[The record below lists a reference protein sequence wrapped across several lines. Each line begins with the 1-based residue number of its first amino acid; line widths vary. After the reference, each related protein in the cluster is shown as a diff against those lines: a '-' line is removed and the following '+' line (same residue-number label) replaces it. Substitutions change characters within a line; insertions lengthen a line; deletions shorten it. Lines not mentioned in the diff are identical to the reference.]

1 MQKKLIALAVA
12 SLASTGA
19 FAAFD
24 ANIEFDNLYQNRD
37 SVVIDNA
44 GGPNGL
50 GGVNTAPKGLSQSGR
65 VELNASGKVG
75 TDMFVAG
82 RASFLAQKSGGVATD
97 DMWFQLGNSA
107 VDLKL
112 GRFEAADLFPI
123 PRDAYI
129 PIANYDI
136 SKQVAVVTPVF
147 TIDPVTGVVISTSTV
162 ATVTDLTAAGA
173 VYRGSFL
180 RGRTGSDVF
189 HGALTFNVGGGLSAE
204 LGVVASDKS
213 RGNITGFRPVL
224 TYRAGPLMVRGGFES
239 FALGNSEKASGYGL
253 TGSYDLGG
261 ITLSANF
268 ASAKLN
274 WVDDRKS
281 RTYGLFMNTAM
292 GFAAGY
298 IASEDS
304 GGTNSVALGKFKTST
319 LYAAY
324 TMPLFDIKGASAT
337 AAIATSDGGG
347 SNNAE
352 KINGAKVRFNYAF

>member
-24 ANIEFDNLYQNRD
+24 ANIELDNLYQNRD
-37 SVVIDNA
+37 SVVIENA
-44 GGPNGL
+44 GGVL

-65 VELNASGKVG
+65 VEMNASGKVG
-75 TDMFVAG
+75 ADMFVAG
-82 RASFLAQKSGGVATD
+82 RASFLAQKSGGAATD
-97 DMWFQLGNSA
+97 DMWVQLGNSA

-136 SKQVAVVTPVF
+136 SKQTPSTFLTYTFDPLTGEPVAKFAP
-147 TIDPVTGVVISTSTV
+147 TIPITS
-162 ATVTDLTAAGA
+162 AGA
-173 VYRGSFL
+173 VYRGSAL
-180 RGRTGSDVF
+180 RGRMGADVF

-213 RGNITGFRPVL
+213 RDNITGLRPVL
-224 TYRAGPLMVRGGFES
+224 TYMAGPLMVRGGFES
-239 FALGNSEKASGYGL
+239 FARGNSEKASGYGL

-274 WVDDRKS
+274 YVDDRKS
-281 RTYGLFMNTAM
+281 RTYGVFMNTAM

-324 TMPLFDIKGASAT
+324 TIPLFDIKGASAT

-352 KINGAKVRFNYAF
+352 KVNGAKVRFNYAF